1 MSTNGHKKVA
11 VITGASQG
19 IGAGL
24 VQRYRELGYA
34 VVGTS
39 RTIPIADESDLL
51 TVQGD
56 IADSDTAARVVEGA
70 LDRFGRVDTL
80 INNAGIFIAK
90 PFTEY
95 TPEDYAAVKA
105 VNLDGFFHI
114 TQHALRQMLKQDSGG
129 HIVNIG
135 TSLIDN
141 ASSALPS
148 GLALLTKGG
157 LTAVARSLAIE
168 YADRGIR
175 VNAIA
180 LGVIKT
186 PMHDPGHHDALARFH
201 PLGRMGEVSD
211 VVDGVVFLE
220 QASFVTGEV
229 LHLDGGQ
236 SAGS

>member
-1 MSTNGHKKVA
+1 MSSNGHKKVA
-11 VITGASQG
+11 IITGASQG

-24 VQRYRELGYA
+24 LERYLELGYA

-39 RTIPIADESDLL
+39 RSIPSADDADLL
-51 TVQGD
+51 TVRGD
-56 IADSDTAARVVEGA
+56 IAEPETATRVVRSA
-70 LDRFGRVDTL
+70 LDRFGRIDTL
-80 INNAGIFIAK
+80 INNAGVYIGK

-95 TPEDYAAVKA
+95 TPEEYAVVKA

-114 TQHALRQMLKQDSGG
+114 TQRVLRQMLEQGSGG
-129 HIVNIG
+129 HIVNVG
-135 TSLIDN
+135 TSLTDN
-141 ASSALPS
+141 ASSAAPS
-148 GLALLTKGG
+148 GLALLAKGG
-157 LTAVARSLAIE
+157 LTAVARSVAIE
-168 YADRGIR
+168 YADGEIR

-180 LGVIKT
+180 LGIIRT
-186 PMHDPGHHDALARFH
+186 PMHDPATHDALAGFH

-236 SAGS
+236 SAGA